1 MSLFGFIVPKMHPFP
16 PLDVTHNIHASLR
29 VSIFTI
35 LIENLILAQF
45 LDKLNGGI
53 FNPIY

>member
-45 LDKLNGGI
+45 L
-53 FNPIY
+53 